1 MMLAKQRQQFDF
13 ESVFY
18 LAFSSSGSG
27 SAVCDSCEVEYCMK
41 IDTVL
46 KRSKMKKKKKTKR
59 RKKDGD
65 DDDEDDEEKRKC
77 QALLFVNVK
86 K

>member
-1 MMLAKQRQQFDF
+1 MILSKQRQQFKF

-18 LAFSSSGSG
+18 LAFSFSGSG

-65 DDDEDDEEKRKC
+65 DEGEEKRKC